1 MGRRL
6 DYGRWG
12 GPIETFDVY
21 EDWRDERTNLIEAGI
36 NPRTGQPFEG
46 DLLEA
51 LQAGNSRL
59 LEASPDTKA
68 DFATFM
74 WEPLAPNYFRGYERV
89 EAQYKRF
96 MGIETV
102 NSFDEVRIK
111 GINGMTGIG
120 LVGELGTYPGLR
132 RTFRPEAAIV
142 VDTYGGE
149 YAMTRKL
156 LRSNGIDKITQRNP
170 EDLGEAM
177 GDFVTRLFVA
187 LIVANPNAPDGAPM
201 YSGARGN
208 LVVAAL
214 SEDAVVDAAVWLR
227 TRKNPDGRPIRVR
240 LRTAVVQ
247 NDRQAL
253 RLRQIMNSQTLQL
266 TGVGTT
272 PQANDTF
279 GRGTMNPIADSDI
292 IPSDGVIIDPYFPDA
307 NDVYFFADPDRMPA
321 FVAAFLDGQ
330 EKPMI
335 GMADATVMH
344 LSNSNGSGHD
354 PYSFQGDAIEYKM
367 RHDVGASAIEPLGT
381 YKLAPA

>member
-6 DYGRWG
+6 DFGRWA
-12 GPIETFDVY
+12 GPVETFDIY
-21 EDWRDERTNLIEAGI
+21 EDWRDERLALIEAGV
-36 NPRTGQPFEG
+36 NPKTGEPFEG
-46 DLLEA
+46 HVLEA
-51 LQAGNSRL
+51 LQSGRYQV

-74 WEPLAPNYFRGYERV
+74 WEPIQANFYRGYEYV
-89 EAQYKRF
+89 ESQWSRY
-96 MGIETV
+96 MGKV
-102 NSFDEVRIK
+102 SLNSFDEVRIK
-111 GINGMTGIG
+111 GINGLTGIG
-120 LVGELGTYPGLR
+120 LVGEIGTYPGMR

-142 VDTYGGE
+142 LDTYGGE

-156 LRSNGIDKITQRNP
+156 LRSKGIDVITSRNP
-170 EDLGEAM
+170 EDLGIAM
-177 GDFVTRLFVA
+177 GEFQTRMFVA
-187 LIVANPNAPDGAPM
+187 LIVANPVAPDGVTM
-201 YSGARGN
+201 YNASRGN

-214 SEDAVVDAAVWLR
+214 SEDTVVDAAVWLR
-227 TRKNPDGRPIRVR
+227 TRKDPDNRPIRVR

-266 TGVGTT
+266 TGVSTT
-272 PQANDTF
+272 AQANDTF

-292 IPSDGVIIDPYFPDA
+292 IPADGVIIDPYFPDA
-307 NDVYFFADPDRMPA
+307 NDVYFFSDPDRMAA
-321 FVAAFLDGQ
+321 FVAAHLDGQ

-354 PYSFQGDAIEYKM
+354 PYTFQGDSIDYKL
-367 RHDVGASAIEPLGT
+367 RHDVGAAAVEPLGT
-381 YKLAPA
+381 YALKPA

>member
-21 EDWRDERTNLIEAGI
+21 EDWRDERLRLIEAGI
-36 NPRTGQPFEG
+36 NPTTGQPFEG
-46 DLLEA
+46 ELLEA
-51 LQAGNSRL
+51 FEQGRI

-74 WEPLAPNYFRGYERV
+74 WEPLQANFYQGYDYVQSEF
-89 EAQYKRF
+89 KRF
-96 MGIETV
+96 VGIESV

-111 GINGMTGIG
+111 GINGLTGIG
-120 LVGELGTYPGLR
+120 YVGELGEYPGLR

-149 YAMTRKL
+149 YGLSRKL
-156 LRSNGIDKITQRNP
+156 LRSQGIDKIVQRNP
-170 EDLGEAM
+170 EDLGIAM
-177 GDFVTRLFVA
+177 GDFVTRMIVA
-187 LIVANPNAPDGAPM
+187 FIVANPTAPDGVSVYNA
-201 YSGARGN
+201 SRGN
-208 LVVAAL
+208 LVVADL
-214 SEDAVVDAAVWLR
+214 SEDSLVDAAVWLR
-227 TRKNPDGRPIRVR
+227 TRRDPDNRPIRVN

-253 RLRQIMNSQTLQL
+253 RLRQIVRSQTLQIQ
-266 TGVGTT
+266 TGGTAE
-272 PQANDTF
+272 ANDQF
-279 GRGTMNPIADSDI
+279 GRGTLNPIADAGI
-292 IPSDGVIIDPYFPDA
+292 LPADGIVIDPWFPDA
-307 NDVYFFADPDRMPA
+307 EDVYFFSDPDRNPA

-330 EKPMI
+330 ERPMI

-344 LSNSNGSGHD
+344 LSNSNGNGHD
-354 PYSFQGDAIEYKM
+354 PYSFQGDAIEYKV
-367 RHDVGASAIEPLGT
+367 RHDVGVSVVEPLST